1 MGTFTGRKM
10 GQQESRSTAMSTG
23 QKLGSVAVGVSIWLV
38 FVFVV
43 RSIPWAFDGGFRSAL
58 LFLATVPITWASV
71 LVVKRAAALTSQTV
85 FEGVVL
91 ATVAAMFLDGFVF
104 TFLSGWY
111 GNSEEHIRHGAG
123 FILWGAAMG
132 ILIAWLMYTPNASKR

>member
-10 GQQESRSTAMSTG
+10 AQQESRRTMSTG

-43 RSIPWAFDGGFRSAL
+43 RSIPWAFDGGVRSAL
-58 LFLATVPITWASV
+58 LFLAAIPLTWASV
-71 LVVKRAAALTSQTV
+71 MLLKKVVALTSQTV

-132 ILIAWLMYTPNASKR
+132 MLIAWLMYTSNASKR

>member
-10 GQQESRSTAMSTG
+10 GQQESRRTMSIG

-43 RSIPWAFDGGFRSAL
+43 RSIPWAFDGGVRSAL
-58 LFLATVPITWASV
+58 LFLAAIPLTWASV
-71 LVVKRAAALTSQTV
+71 MLLKKVVALTSQTV

-132 ILIAWLMYTPNASKR
+132 MLIAWLMYTSNASKR

>member
-1 MGTFTGRKM
+1 MDTVSAGRKISNQKSE
-10 GQQESRSTAMSTG
+10 GTLSTG

-132 ILIAWLMYTPNASKR
+132 VLIAWFMHKPNTSE